1 VTDTTDH
8 LLEPLDAEAPCGPN
22 LEYDAAFLTLESLAA
37 PRPERAI
44 GDTVK
49 QAEEPDW
56 RDVARQAEQVAGRT
70 HDLRV
75 AVHLGNARLKTA
87 GVVAW
92 AASIGLI
99 AGLLQRYWDDVHP
112 RLDGDDP
119 TERINALASLSAV
132 DGTAGYL
139 RGTPLLR
146 AERIGAFSLRDLR
159 LLNGTL
165 KPGDAPTADDGVVS
179 QEIVDAVV
187 QHVDIAELLATD
199 AAIAEAVS
207 QVQAIG
213 HVFEMRTPGAGP
225 DLDTLERDL
234 RELHL
239 FLRAQ
244 VASRAPEA
252 LASQDAEAAGEG
264 DAIRPETEH
273 VAARGPVRNTD
284 DVLRMLEEICAW
296 YARHEP
302 SSPVPPLLRRASRL
316 VGLSFAELLRTLAP
330 GGLSEFQSLAGDDEN
345 P

>member
-1 VTDTTDH
+1 MTDTTDH
-8 LLEPLDAEAPCGPN
+8 LLEPLDTEAPCGPN
-22 LEYDAAFLTLESLAA
+22 LEYDAAFLALESLAA
-37 PRPERAI
+37 TRPERAI

-56 RDVARQAEQVAGRT
+56 RDVARQAEQVAERT
-70 HDLRV
+70 YDLRV
-75 AVHLGNARLKTA
+75 AVHLGNARLKTT

-92 AASIGLI
+92 ADNLGII

-119 TERINALASLSAV
+119 IERINALASLSAV

-139 RGTPLLR
+139 RSTPLLR

-165 KPGDAPTADDGVVS
+165 RAGDSPTADDASVS
-179 QEIVDAVV
+179 QEVVDAIV
-187 QHVDIAELLATD
+187 QHVAIEELLATD
-199 AAIAEAVS
+199 AAIAAAVAH
-207 QVQAIG
+207 VQAIG
-213 HVFEMRTPGAGP
+213 QVFETRTPGAGP

-252 LASQDAEAAGEG
+252 LASQDADASGDSDVATPEAAN
-264 DAIRPETEH
+264 A
-273 VAARGPVRNTD
+273 AARGPVRNTD
-284 DVLRMLEEICAW
+284 DVLRMLDEICAW

-302 SSPVPPLLRRASRL
+302 SSPVPPLLRRASRM

-330 GGLSEFQSLAGDDEN
+330 GGLSEFQSLAGDEEDR
-345 P
+345 